1 VVAHLVRLKLSLLRN
16 GLRRSPWQVVGLA
29 VAALYGL
36 MAIVIV
42 VGAMS
47 AVSVQTPDIRGLV
60 TVLLGSVLV
69 LGWWVV
75 PLVSFGVDATIDP
88 ARFVTFTIPRRSMLL
103 GLALGAVIG
112 IPGVVTLVAALAM
125 AGVWWRTPAA
135 LLVAP
140 ACAVLGVATCIVGS
154 RATTSAMAHV
164 MSKRRVRELMAAVA
178 LVPLVLV
185 GPLLG
190 RASASSD
197 SLTREGL
204 DHVADVL
211 GWTPLGAVWAVPS
224 DVAAGDV
231 AGAAGRFVVA
241 AGTLVVLALVWDKAL
256 AHALVNPVHEVASRR
271 VRGLG
276 WFGRLPATPL
286 GATTARSLTYWVRDP
301 RYALAIAIVPLLPV
315 ILWILNPGGSSLLF
329 LGPTA
334 AFFMGWGISADV
346 AYDGSAFWTHVAA
359 PVTGLTDRLG
369 RVLGA
374 SALAVPVVGVFA
386 AGSALLTDRPD
397 AIPALL
403 GLSYGILCTAFG
415 GASIVSALVVY
426 PVQQPGE
433 NPFQTR
439 QGASMVAVLSQ
450 LVGWS
455 AVLALSLPAGV
466 LAWVAITQH
475 QVVVGWVTLVVG
487 PLLGGLLLFL
497 GLRIGGRLLER
508 NGTDLLRRILSF
520 A

>member
-1 VVAHLVRLKLSLLRN
+1 VVAHLVRLKLALLRN

-29 VAALYGL
+29 VGALYGL
-36 MAIVIV
+36 LVIVIV
-42 VGAMS
+42 VVAL
-47 AVSVQTPDIRGLV
+47 AAASVQSADDRGLA
-60 TVLLGSVLV
+60 TVLFGSILV
-69 LGWWVV
+69 LGWWLV
-75 PLVSFGVDATIDP
+75 PLVSFGVDATVDP

-103 GLALGAVIG
+103 GLAIGAVVG
-112 IPGVVTLVAALAM
+112 IPGVVTAVSALAI
-125 AGVWWRTPAA
+125 AGTWWRTPGA

-140 ACAVLGVATCIVGS
+140 FCALLGVATCIVGS
-154 RATTSAMAHV
+154 RATTSAMSGL
-164 MSKRRVRELMAAVA
+164 MSKRRVRELTAMVA
-178 LVPLVLV
+178 LVPLLLV
-185 GPLLG
+185 GPLLSRVPVFSG
-190 RASASSD
+190 SI
-197 SLTREGL
+197 TREGL
-204 DHVADVL
+204 EQVADVL
-211 GWTPLGAVWAVPS
+211 GWTPLGAAWAVPWE
-224 DVAAGDV
+224 VATGDGGRAAARLAV
-231 AGAAGRFVVA
+231 AL
-241 AGTLVVLALVWDKAL
+241 GTLAVVALVWDRAL
-256 AHALVNPVHEVASRR
+256 AHALVNPTHEAASTRA
-271 VRGLG
+271 RGLG

-301 RYALAIAIVPLLPV
+301 RYALAISIVPLLPV
-315 ILWILNPGGSSLLF
+315 ILWILNPRGSSLLL

-374 SALAVPVVGVFA
+374 SALAVPVVGVFVV
-386 AGSALLTDRPD
+386 GSAWLTGRPD

-403 GLSYGILCTAFG
+403 GVSYGVLCTAFG

-439 QGASMVAVLSQ
+439 QGASMVAVVSQ

-455 AVLALSLPAGV
+455 VVLALSVPAAVLALLS
-466 LAWVAITQH
+466 ITQH
-475 QVVVGWVTLVVG
+475 DAGLGWVTLVVG
-487 PLLGGLLLFL
+487 PVLGGLLLFL
-497 GLRIGGRLLER
+497 GVRLGGRLLER
-508 NGTDLLRRILSF
+508 NGPDLLRRILSF